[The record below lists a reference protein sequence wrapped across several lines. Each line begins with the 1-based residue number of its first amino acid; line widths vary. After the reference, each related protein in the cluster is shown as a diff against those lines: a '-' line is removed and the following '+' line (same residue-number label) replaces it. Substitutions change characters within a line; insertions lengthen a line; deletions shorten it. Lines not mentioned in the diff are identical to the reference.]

1 MGCLGGLSTAS
12 RTDKNNLD
20 SLNSLAAL
28 NNVRSGLG
36 APILSNNMLLSYS
49 VQNCDVQIE
58 VEKVVACVRE
68 LLEH

>member
-20 SLNSLAAL
+20 SLNSLATL
-28 NNVRSGLG
+28 NKGRSGLG

>member
-1 MGCLGGLSTAS
+1 MRCLGGLSTAS

>member
-1 MGCLGGLSTAS
+1 MRCLGGLSTAS

-20 SLNSLAAL
+20 SLNSLATL
-28 NNVRSGLG
+28 NNGRSGLG